1 MSGCVDCADCAD
13 CVAPRT
19 HNDVMADNAM
29 AGGCEMP
36 KLTFDLA
43 ICEFQGG
50 WVKYLSVARN
60 GVAEDWFSW
69 FLAVSIPP

>member
-1 MSGCVDCADCAD
+1 
-13 CVAPRT
+13 
-19 HNDVMADNAM
+19 MAD
-29 AGGCEMP
+29 GYEMP

-43 ICEFQGG
+43 ICEFQGV

-60 GVAEDWFSW
+60 GVAEVWVSW

>member
-1 MSGCVDCADCAD
+1 
-13 CVAPRT
+13 
-19 HNDVMADNAM
+19 MAD
-29 AGGCEMP
+29 GYEMP

-43 ICEFQGG
+43 ICEFQGV

-60 GVAEDWFSW
+60 GVAKVRFSW

>member
-1 MSGCVDCADCAD
+1 MGAVRGCVDCVDCTD
-13 CVAPRT
+13 CVVSRT
-19 HNDVMADNAM
+19 HNNVMAD
-29 AGGCEMP
+29 GYEMP

-43 ICEFQGG
+43 ICEFQGV

-60 GVAEDWFSW
+60 GVAEVWVSW

>member
-1 MSGCVDCADCAD
+1 MDCADCVECADCAD
-13 CVAPRT
+13 FVVSRT
-19 HNDVMADNAM
+19 HNNVMAD
-29 AGGCEMP
+29 GYEMP

-43 ICEFQGG
+43 ICEFQGV

-60 GVAEDWFSW
+60 GVAKVRFSW